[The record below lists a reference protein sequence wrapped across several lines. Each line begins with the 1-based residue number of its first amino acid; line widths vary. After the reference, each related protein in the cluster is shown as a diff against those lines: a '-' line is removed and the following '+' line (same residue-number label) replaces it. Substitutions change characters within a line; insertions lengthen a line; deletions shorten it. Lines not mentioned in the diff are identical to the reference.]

1 MTHRRWVQPTGF
13 KDEHAME
20 SKYAKELFPMGRIMV
35 THGVQATIDATE
47 LLIAICRHA
56 HGDWG
61 DVCEQ
66 DRASN
71 DMALLGG
78 RRIASTFRSSDGK
91 KFWVIT
97 ECDRSYTTILL
108 PNEC

>member
-1 MTHRRWVQPTGF
+1 
-13 KDEHAME
+13 ME
-20 SKYAKELFPMGRIMV
+20 SKYANELFPMGRIMV

-61 DVCEQ
+61 DVSEQ

-71 DMALLGG
+71 DMALSGG
-78 RRIASTFRSSDGK
+78 RRIASTFRSSDGT

-108 PNEC
+108 PNEY